1 MVAGLIFDGHSGN
14 LPQEVDKEVA
24 AANQQISVLN
34 FLPKTVYVDAI
45 DSFNVSRAC
54 RLTQAGMNA
63 CNNAR
68 CYVPT

>member
-54 RLTQAGMNA
+54 RLK
-63 CNNAR
+63 
-68 CYVPT
+68 